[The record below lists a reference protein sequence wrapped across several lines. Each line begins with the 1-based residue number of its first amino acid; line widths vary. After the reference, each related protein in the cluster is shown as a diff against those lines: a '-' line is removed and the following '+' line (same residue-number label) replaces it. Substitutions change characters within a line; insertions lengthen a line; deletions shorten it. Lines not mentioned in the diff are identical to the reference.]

1 MKKSLVLLVLLFST
15 TVLWA
20 YDYVFETYHLDLQV
34 SPSNVYTIQEDIQ
47 ADFYVP
53 KHGIYREIPV
63 RFGKK
68 RVELTDL
75 QSSEPIIQDSVSSD
89 YITFRLGSADR
100 TVTGKKDYSLSYSY
114 DIGDD
119 GYDDYDELYF
129 NVLGPGWQSPIKSF
143 SYTIRFPKPIDPS
156 MIWVTGGSY
165 GTTTQRGTYTLS
177 SDRKT
182 LSGEAFNL
190 NPGEAL
196 TVRVQMEQGYFTGMT
211 VHRDYTL
218 PLSLLVLFAGLA
230 VCIYA
235 TLLFRKY
242 GKEDLFVPVV
252 RFEPPE
258 GFSPLEVGYIAD
270 GVVDNK
276 DLTSLFFY
284 WADQGCLTIEEEGK
298 KEITFTKLQPPA
310 TDKRHE
316 RQLFDAF
323 FACGDGTTVTLKQL
337 ETEKFSEAMQR
348 AKSSVHAYFKGDRK
362 LKDGTAEKKRVVIF
376 LLMALLIVFSALSS
390 TISYLAEGTAIL
402 LALGFFCALVSGL
415 VSYRLT
421 STWELRGAFSKTIK
435 IISFALFCLLAYVFA
450 FIIEAFIIENE
461 MGYSFWMALVV
472 VFIPLYLSFLGVVT
486 AKRSPY
492 ASKMLEQTIGY
503 RDFIK
508 RVEVDKL
515 KMMIDDDPQIFYHV
529 LGYAIVLGLE
539 DTWAKKFSSLT
550 FDPPTWYYGQRSLH
564 NALFYSALSHRLHS
578 NVMEHTLYAQAKGGS
593 SGGVHSSF
601 GSGGFSGGGFG
612 GGGGG
617 AW

>member
-1 MKKSLVLLVLLFST
+1 MKKTLLLLVVLFST
-15 TVLWA
+15 TFLWA
-20 YDYVFETYHLDLQV
+20 YDYVFETYHLDIQV

-53 KHGIYREIPV
+53 KHGIYREIPI

-68 RVELTDL
+68 RVELSDL
-75 QSSEPIIQDSVSSD
+75 QSSEPIVQDSVSSD

-100 TVTGKKDYSLSYSY
+100 TVMGKKGYALSYTY

-119 GYDDYDELYF
+119 GYDEYDELYF

-156 MIWVTGGSY
+156 MIWVTGGTY
-165 GTTTQRGTYTLS
+165 GSTTQRGSYTLS

-182 LSGEAFNL
+182 LTGEATDL

-196 TVRVQMEQGYFTGMT
+196 TLRVQMEQGYFTGMT
-211 VHRDYTL
+211 VHRDYTI
-218 PLSLLVLFAGLA
+218 PFSLLILFAGLA
-230 VCIYA
+230 ACIYA
-235 TLLFRKY
+235 TLLFKKY
-242 GKEDLFVPVV
+242 GKEELFIPVV
-252 RFEPPE
+252 RFDPPE

-284 WADQGCLTIEEEGK
+284 WADQGCLTIEEESK
-298 KEITFTKLQPPA
+298 KEITFTMLKAPV

-316 RQLFDAF
+316 RELFNAF

-337 ETEKFSEAMQR
+337 ETEKFSAAMMK
-348 AKSSVHAYFKGDRK
+348 AKTSVHAYFKGERK
-362 LKDGTAEKKRVVIF
+362 LKDTLAEKKRVVIF
-376 LLMALLIVFSALSS
+376 LLMAVLIVGSALAS
-390 TISYLAEGTAIL
+390 TISYLAGGTVVL
-402 LALGFFCALVSGL
+402 LLLGFFCALISGL
-415 VSYRLT
+415 VAFRLT
-421 STWELRGAFSKTIK
+421 STWEMRSVFSKTIK
-435 IISFALFCLLAYVFA
+435 IMFFGLFCLLAFLLA
-450 FIIEAFIIENE
+450 FTIEAFIVENE
-461 MGYSFWMALVV
+461 IGYSVWMSLVV
-472 VFIPLYLSFLGVVT
+472 VFFPLYLSFLGVVT

-503 RDFIK
+503 RDFINK
-508 RVEVDKL
+508 VEVDKL
-515 KMMIDDDPQIFYHV
+515 KVMIDDDPELFYHV

-539 DTWAKKFSSLT
+539 DKWAKKFSSLT
-550 FDPPTWYYGQRSLH
+550 FDPPSWYYGQHSLH
-564 NALFYSALSHRLHS
+564 NALFYSALSHRIHT
-578 NVMEHTLYAQAKGGS
+578 NVMQHTLYAQARSGS
-593 SGGVHSSF
+593 PGGVHSSF
-601 GSGGFSGGGFG
+601 GGSGFSGGGFG